1 MNIEDIISYGILDFK
16 DELFFWYNGKI
27 NEDIPLTIK
36 IEEVYYNNFRL
47 PIFLNIPSDLKEIRI
62 EYCDFGFNRSTDIH
76 TTTKAL
82 DLKKR
87 KHCTGYHKGFRTKVF
102 FDHND
107 FQKFKFRSFFK
118 SIELSLGEI
127 NRLSQFELGMT
138 TKVVR
143 LFNSGNWIGLII
155 LTLDTTNETLFNT
168 ENKQ

>member
-102 FDHND
+102 FDHNN
-107 FQKFKFRSFFK
+107 FQRFKLKDFFK
-118 SIELSLGEI
+118 SIELSIVEI
-127 NRLSQFELGMT
+127 DRLTQFELGMK
-138 TKVVR
+138 TKLVR
-143 LFNSGNWIGLII
+143 LYMDGGWMGLII
-155 LTLDTTNETLFNT
+155 LTLDTTSETLFNT
-168 ENKQ
+168 ENQ